1 MRVLN
6 FGKGLNQKNF
16 TNMTLNLNSILK
28 KLLILVLIVAILI
41 IAKGFLMPLVIGG
54 ILATLFMPFC
64 NWMQGIGFGRILAI
78 FISLLALLVVFG
90 AIIAMLSWKI
100 SELFNDYDLL
110 KIQSI
115 KTFNEIQNYFFE
127 HFGITL
133 EKQSEIFKSEKPSLS
148 GLMQLTVGSLKYILT
163 NIILVLAY
171 FFFLLYSRAH
181 IKQFFLKLTKD
192 KQHEEMEQIL
202 KSTTQV
208 SQQYLLGL
216 AKMIACLWILY
227 SIGFSLLGVKNA
239 IFFAILCGLLEIIPF
254 IGNITGTTITVL
266 ITALH
271 GGNISLILGIV
282 VTYATVQFIQGW
294 LLEPLILGPQVKIN
308 PLFTIIALIVG
319 DWIWGIP
326 GILLAI
332 PIAAMVKIVCDH
344 IEPLK
349 PYGFLIGDLVID
361 KRGKN
366 KLQKFFN
373 KFQFFRK

>member
-1 MRVLN
+1 MLSY
-6 FGKGLNQKNF
+6 GKGEHQNIVN
-16 TNMTLNLNSILK
+16 NMTINLNSILK
-28 KLLILVLIVAILI
+28 KLLVLVLTVAVLIL
-41 IAKGFLMPLVIGG
+41 AKGFLMPLVIGG
-54 ILATLFMPFC
+54 ILATLFLPFC
-64 NWMQGIGFGRILAI
+64 SWMERIGLGRILAV
-78 FISLLALLVVFG
+78 FVSLFTLLIVFG
-90 AIIAMLSWKI
+90 AIIALLSWKI
-100 SELFNDYDLL
+100 SELFNDFDLL
-110 KIQSI
+110 KDQSI
-115 KTFNEIQNYFFE
+115 KTFNKIQTYFFE

-133 EKQSEIFKSEKPSLS
+133 EKQSQIFKSEKPSLT

-192 KQHEEMEQIL
+192 KQHEEMQQIL

-216 AKMIACLWILY
+216 AKMIFCLWILY

-239 IFFAILCGLLEIIPF
+239 VFFAVLCGLLEIIPF

-271 GGNISLILGIV
+271 GGDISLILGIV
-282 VTYATVQFIQGW
+282 VTYGIVQFIQGW
-294 LLEPLILGPQVKIN
+294 VLEPLILGPQVKIN

-332 PIAAMVKIVCDH
+332 PIAAMIKILCDH

-366 KLQKFFN
+366 KFQKLIQKFQ
-373 KFQFFRK
+373 KSRK

>member
-1 MRVLN
+1 
-6 FGKGLNQKNF
+6 
-16 TNMTLNLNSILK
+16 
-28 KLLILVLIVAILI
+28 
-41 IAKGFLMPLVIGG
+41 
-54 ILATLFMPFC
+54 
-64 NWMQGIGFGRILAI
+64 
-78 FISLLALLVVFG
+78 
-90 AIIAMLSWKI
+90 
-100 SELFNDYDLL
+100 
-110 KIQSI
+110 
-115 KTFNEIQNYFFE
+115 
-127 HFGITL
+127 
-133 EKQSEIFKSEKPSLS
+133 
-148 GLMQLTVGSLKYILT
+148 
-163 NIILVLAY
+163 
-171 FFFLLYSRAH
+171 
-181 IKQFFLKLTKD
+181 
-192 KQHEEMEQIL
+192 MEQIL

-239 IFFAILCGLLEIIPF
+239 VFFAILCGLLEIIPF
-254 IGNITGTTITVL
+254 IGNITGTTLTVL

-271 GGNISLILGIV
+271 GGNVSLILGIV

-294 LLEPLILGPQVKIN
+294 ILEPLILGPQVKIN

-349 PYGFLIGDLVID
+349 PIGFLIGDLETD

-366 KLQKFFN
+366 KLQKFLY
-373 KFQFFRK
+373 KFQLFKKLS